1 MQTIHNI
8 GINDFARGREYALNC
23 TWPELLEEIEKNWD
37 QGSEK
42 EPGVR
47 IIQIDPKLVKGEVVT
62 LKGGEKLIA
71 TFEPRKGVNEY
82 PRKSIKGH
90 HSLTPDPVKAA
101 DAIVYTKEKLGKDA
115 STKCDWEIVTFRG
128 LQNPN
133 QPQALESLLYNLF
146 KGSGG
151 TEVATTATAEERLAM
166 IANSWL
172 EWHNKVVIQQPE

>member
-1 MQTIHNI
+1 
-8 GINDFARGREYALNC
+8 
-23 TWPELLEEIEKNWD
+23 
-37 QGSEK
+37 
-42 EPGVR
+42 
-47 IIQIDPKLVKGEVVT
+47 
-62 LKGGEKLIA
+62 
-71 TFEPRKGVNEY
+71 VNEY